1 MSERE
6 LCKEDDTY
14 LPEGILDEA
23 TALLPNKSPIVLP
36 SVMSEAGPETT
47 SSLTGW

>member
-1 MSERE
+1 MSGRE
-6 LCKEDDTY
+6 GCREEGPY

-36 SVMSEAGPETT
+36 SVMSETGSETA